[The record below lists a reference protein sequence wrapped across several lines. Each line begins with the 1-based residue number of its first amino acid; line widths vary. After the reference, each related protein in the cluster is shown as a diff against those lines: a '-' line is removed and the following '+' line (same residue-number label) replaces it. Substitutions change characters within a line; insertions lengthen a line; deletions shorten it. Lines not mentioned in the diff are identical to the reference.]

1 MGTTCPCKKI
11 KRVTQRERDRQT
23 DTTPIIYK
31 YRAEISWEFII
42 YWNMTPPEKESRLHQ
57 TSLEFH
63 IHNMMQSSLFTLLHS
78 LYISIHIHDKL
89 YSTILYHTLL
99 YSISDC
105 IRFLINISAKF
116 LLPDTCLVNYTL
128 PYSTPLW
135 IRLLQNSIYTT
146 WCNHACL

>member
-11 KRVTQRERDRQT
+11 KRVTERETDRQT

-42 YWNMTPPEKESRLHQ
+42 YWNMTPPERESRLHQ
-57 TSLEFH
+57 ISLEFH
-63 IHNMMQSSLFTLLHS
+63 IHNMVQSSLFTLLHS
-78 LYISIHIHDKL
+78 LYFSIHLHDKL

-128 PYSTPLW
+128 PYSTPLC

-146 WCNHACL
+146 WCNQACL